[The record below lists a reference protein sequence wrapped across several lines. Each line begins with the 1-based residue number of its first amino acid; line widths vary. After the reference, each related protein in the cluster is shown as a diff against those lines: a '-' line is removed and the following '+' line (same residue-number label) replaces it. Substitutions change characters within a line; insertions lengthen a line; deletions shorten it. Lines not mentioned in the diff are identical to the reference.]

1 MYLLPYTVGESRHE
15 CRSYGLGRNNMTQVS
30 ITRSYSSPTYDAV
43 SRAISLVCDLR
54 EIITPGATVVLKPN
68 VFAPRAAPTTTDP
81 RVVVAVGELCRE
93 AGAGRVIVA
102 EGRSISTAKYR
113 KGANSTRLCFEAVGM
128 SKAVEG
134 AGFET
139 VYLEEDE
146 FVEVALPGAQ
156 VLKKAHVPRTI
167 LEADVFI
174 NLPVMKV
181 HSLTLVTLAIK
192 NLHGIISDYD
202 KLYQHCYR
210 ELALARKLTDL
221 LRIRHIDLNVM
232 DALVGQ
238 EADHAADGRPVEMGL
253 ILTSRDAV
261 SLDAVAGAVMGLDP
275 NEVDTT
281 RLAGEAGLGEANLT
295 KIEVLGESI
304 EAVRRP
310 FARPDVE
317 LSLEKFPGLQLYAG
331 DYCRSCSY
339 YIRRGLDRLKEEG
352 LLDEVHPLALVVGK
366 DPEVPDD
373 LTCPVAIL
381 GDCALASESVKPLRD
396 RLLLRGKLNTLYSC
410 PPMEFRIRAVD
421 MLD

>member
-1 MYLLPYTVGESRHE
+1 LAKVAISRADQVGDGGIFLAVR
-15 CRSYGLGRNNMTQVS
+15 
-30 ITRSYSSPTYDAV
+30 DAV
-43 SRAISLVCDLR
+43 SRVCELDDLV
-54 EIITPGATVVLKPN
+54 PGKSVVLKPN
-68 VFAPRAAPTTTDP
+68 VFAPRPSPTTTDP

-128 SKAVEG
+128 AEAVEA
-134 AGFET
+134 AGLEA

-146 FVEVALPGAQ
+146 FVEVDLPDAQ
-156 VLKKAHVPRTI
+156 ILKTAHVPRTI
-167 LEADVFI
+167 LDADVFI
-174 NLPVMKV
+174 NLPVMKI

-210 ELALARKLTDL
+210 DLALAKKLTDI
-221 LRIRHIDLNVM
+221 LRIRPVDLNVM
-232 DALVGQ
+232 DALVAQ

-253 ILTSRDAV
+253 ILASRDAV
-261 SLDAVAGAVMGLDP
+261 ALDAVAGASMGLDP
-275 NEVDTT
+275 GEVDTT
-281 RLAGEAGLGEANLT
+281 RIAGEAGLGEADLE
-295 KIEVLGESI
+295 KIEVLGERL

-317 LSLEKFPGLQLYAG
+317 LSEEKFPGLTVYG
-331 DYCRSCSY
+331 RDYCRSCAY

-352 LLDEVHPLALVVGK
+352 RLDEDHPLALVVGR
-366 DPEVPDD
+366 DPEVPEHIS
-373 LTCPVAIL
+373 CPVAIV
-381 GDCALASESVKPLRD
+381 GDCALTSEGVKPLRD
-396 RLLLRGKLNTLYSC
+396 RLLLEGRLHAVYAC
-410 PPMEFRIRAVD
+410 PPMEFRIRAAE